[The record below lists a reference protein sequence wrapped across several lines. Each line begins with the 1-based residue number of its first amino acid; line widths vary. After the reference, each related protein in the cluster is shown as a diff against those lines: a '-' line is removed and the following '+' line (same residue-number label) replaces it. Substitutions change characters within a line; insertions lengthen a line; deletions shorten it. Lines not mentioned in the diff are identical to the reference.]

1 MPRAAEFVFGYGSLA
16 RDVSGAELAH
26 LSGHRRTWG
35 VAMDN
40 SVDIPGYKHYVTPA
54 GERPDVKVCF
64 LDLEPQPDTTVNGV
78 CVPVAR
84 PDELDAR
91 ERNYVRR
98 DVSDLIEEAPG
109 RVWAYFGSPDGR
121 RRRREGPAV
130 ISRAYLSGVDEGFRR
145 LGAEEHRAFVES
157 TELGSLPV
165 WDLER
170 VDHPS

>member
-1 MPRAAEFVFGYGSLA
+1 MPPAAEFVFGYGSLA

-26 LSGHRRTWG
+26 LPGHRRTWG

-40 SVDIPGYKHYVTPA
+40 SVDIPGYKHYVTPD
-54 GERPDVKVCF
+54 GERPDVRVCF
-64 LDLEPQPDTTVNGV
+64 LDLEEEPGTTVNGV

-98 DVSDLIEEAPG
+98 DVSDLIEGAQG
-109 RVWAYFGSPDGR
+109 RVWAYFGSTEAR
-121 RRRREGPAV
+121 RRRREGQAV
-130 ISRAYLSGVDEGFRR
+130 ISREYLEARGARR
-145 LGAEEHRAFVES
+145 WARAPS
-157 TELGSLPV
+157 RHDWPCPCGTSS
-165 WDLER
+165 R

>member
-16 RDVSGAELAH
+16 RDLSGAKLAY
-26 LSGHRRTWG
+26 LPGHRRTWG

-54 GERPDVKVCF
+54 GDRPDVRVCF
-64 LDLEPQPDTTVNGV
+64 LDLEEAPGTTVNGV

-98 DVSDLIEEAPG
+98 DVSDLIEGAEG
-109 RVWAYFGSPDGR
+109 RVWAYFGSPEAR
-121 RRRREGPAV
+121 RRRREGQAV
-130 ISRAYLSGVDEGFRR
+130 ISREYLETVERA
-145 LGAEEHRAFVES
+145 LGQS
-157 TELGSLPV
+157 IPTDGLPV
-165 WDLER
+165 WDLTR